1 MSDSF
6 DVLAPEIATA
16 RLRLRALAADDASAI
31 FRYASDPEVA
41 RFTLW
46 PPHKSEEFTRGFLR
60 LFTQPA
66 FLSWAII
73 VQPDEAIAGMV
84 FFHSFTK
91 HHKKAEIAFNLARAH
106 WKKGFA
112 TEAAG
117 AALDFA
123 FPHLNL
129 NRVEATC
136 MPANLGARRVLEKIG
151 MSYEGRMRR
160 SHLRYDG
167 AHDMELFSILHD
179 ERMGYKSPEPT
190 PRLGVLRSHFRRA
203 KRSGNSRGVA
213 HL

>member
-6 DVLAPEIATA
+6 DVAAPEISTA
-16 RLRLRALAADDASAI
+16 RLRLRALAPDDATAI

-46 PPHKSEEFTRGFLR
+46 PPHKSENFTREFLR
-60 LFTQPA
+60 LFTQPG

-73 VQPDEAIAGMV
+73 VRPEEAVAGMV
-84 FFHSFTK
+84 FFHSFNK
-91 HHKKAEIAFNLARAH
+91 HHRKAELAFNLARTH

-117 AALDFA
+117 AALAFA

-136 MPANLGARRVLEKIG
+136 MPANLGARRVLEKSG

-167 AHDMELFSILHD
+167 AHDMDLFSILHD
-179 ERMGYKSPEPT
+179 ERKSQQN
-190 PRLGVLRSHFRRA
+190 VRA
-203 KRSGNSRGVA
+203 NDRDSS
-213 HL
+213 